1 MRTPVRIAIRAA
13 VPSDV
18 DEIASLHLASWL
30 AAYRGIV
37 PDEFLA
43 AITLES
49 RVIRWR
55 KALSSSESPLTETIL
70 AVDGS
75 TIQGVSSFGPRRHP
89 ASTGVG
95 EVYAL
100 HVAPASRRRGIGRLL
115 LDDSIR
121 RLAIRGFSGAV
132 LWVLRDNVDA
142 RHFYEAQGW
151 SVTGEEIVEER
162 DGHAIPETRY
172 AIAFAQE
179 GAHRGHDPS
188 VATAVVSPDQTAPD
202 RSTGA
207 EIHVLGGEDVG
218 DRAHQA

>member
-1 MRTPVRIAIRAA
+1 MQTPPAPIAIRAA
-13 VPSDV
+13 SLSDV
-18 DEIASLHLASWL
+18 DAIASLHLASWR

-55 KALSSSESPLTETIL
+55 KALSSPEAPPTETIL
-70 AVDGS
+70 AVDGD
-75 TIQGVSSFGPRRHP
+75 TIQGVCSFGPRRRP
-89 ASTGVG
+89 ESTDIG

-100 HVAPASRRRGIGRLL
+100 HVEPTSRRRGIGRRL
-115 LDDSIR
+115 LDDSLR

-132 LWVLRDNVDA
+132 LWVLRDNAEA
-142 RHFYEAQGW
+142 RRFYEAQGW
-151 SVTGEEIVEER
+151 SVTGEEMVEER

-172 AIAFAQE
+172 AISFE
-179 GAHRGHDPS
+179 
-188 VATAVVSPDQTAPD
+188 TD
-202 RSTGA
+202 RSARA

-218 DRAHQA
+218 DGAHEA